1 LCPLEYTN
9 RLYKQYYKYIQGKL
23 GYKAKP
29 VKRKRRSVKNMKL
42 KSELRKSAIQRAEL
56 AEDDDIMNPQD
67 ILGDRKKSNKVE
79 LMNSQEVEEI
89 IEEEKEEKPV

>member
-1 LCPLEYTN
+1 
-9 RLYKQYYKYIQGKL
+9 
-23 GYKAKP
+23 
-29 VKRKRRSVKNMKL
+29 MKL